1 MKPAL
6 VKLKAY
12 NGSQVKVLGET
23 EMNLKL
29 CESNRVFTINVV
41 VREGSCRIL
50 GRDVLKDFKSVFEL
64 EKCNKNATSAC
75 QYEVPRHY
83 QKMFDI
89 AAELNRLESEGIIE
103 SVNAADVAWLTP
115 IIAVRKA
122 NDKMRLCG
130 SYDLALNPHIESDF
144 YKIPDDIFHKISGC
158 HFCSKIDMYQAFFNI
173 PLNDA
178 DKKLTAINTP
188 CGVYLFNVLPYDI
201 KSSPGI
207 FNDFVQNTLIKD
219 LVNVHAFYDDVII
232 ASSSREEHIKDLH
245 TFLSRCLDY
254 NVTLNK
260 DKCAFFRR
268 EIEFLGNVISSGG
281 IKPSE
286 SKVEAICK
294 AKKPSNVTELRSFL
308 GLVNFL
314 SRFVPKLSI
323 VLKPLYFLL
332 RKDTVFTW
340 DKLANDSFDKC
351 EDDLIAKS
359 TLLSPFSIKDRLVVY
374 IDAAEV
380 GIAAILGKTEN
391 NIFKPIFFASRYT
404 TDAESRYSQ
413 FDLEALSL
421 VYAFTKFH
429 KFVYG
434 TDFIVFTDCVAL
446 MGVFA
451 SDTKRKLDD
460 KLSPRVTRYV
470 VFMSRYSYQLHQLR
484 KRSCS
489 NVSVR
494 VPVHVPVRTS
504 LEPETQPV
512 A

>member
-1 MKPAL
+1 
-6 VKLKAY
+6 
-12 NGSQVKVLGET
+12 
-23 EMNLKL
+23 
-29 CESNRVFTINVV
+29 
-41 VREGSCRIL
+41 
-50 GRDVLKDFKSVFEL
+50 
-64 EKCNKNATSAC
+64 
-75 QYEVPRHY
+75 
-83 QKMFDI
+83 
-89 AAELNRLESEGIIE
+89 
-103 SVNAADVAWLTP
+103 
-115 IIAVRKA
+115 
-122 NDKMRLCG
+122 
-130 SYDLALNPHIESDF
+130 
-144 YKIPDDIFHKISGC
+144 
-158 HFCSKIDMYQAFFNI
+158 MYQAFFNI

-188 CGVYLFNVLPYDI
+188 CGVYLFNVLPYGI

-219 LVNVHAFYDDVII
+219 LVNVHAFYDVII

-268 EIEFLGNVISSGG
+268 KIEFLGSVISSGG

-286 SKVEAICK
+286 NKVEAICK

-314 SRFVPKLSI
+314 SRFFPKLSI

-332 RKDTVFTW
+332 RKYTVFTW

-351 EDDLIAKS
+351 KDLIAKN
-359 TLLSPFSIKDRLVVY
+359 TLLSQFSVKDRLVIY
-374 IDAAEV
+374 IDAAKV

-391 NIFKPIFFASRYT
+391 NIFKIIFFASRCT

-413 FDLEALSL
+413 CDLEALSL
-421 VYAFTKFH
+421 VYAFTKSH

-434 TDFIVFTDCVAL
+434 TDIIVFTDCKAL

-451 SDTKRKLDD
+451 SNTKRKLDD

-470 VFMSRYSYQLHQLR
+470 VFMSRYSYQLH
-484 KRSCS
+484 
-489 NVSVR
+489 
-494 VPVHVPVRTS
+494 HVT
-504 LEPETQPV
+504 
-512 A
+512 

>member
-1 MKPAL
+1 
-6 VKLKAY
+6 
-12 NGSQVKVLGET
+12 
-23 EMNLKL
+23 
-29 CESNRVFTINVV
+29 
-41 VREGSCRIL
+41 
-50 GRDVLKDFKSVFEL
+50 
-64 EKCNKNATSAC
+64 
-75 QYEVPRHY
+75 
-83 QKMFDI
+83 MFDTGSFEPISKYSASLHVNEAAKPIKYPARKASYHMEPLI

-122 NDKMRLCG
+122 NNKIRLCG
-130 SYDLALNPHIESDF
+130 SYDLTLNPHIESDF
-144 YKIPDDIFHKISGC
+144 YKIPDADDIFHKISGC
-158 HFCSKIDMYQAFFNI
+158 QFFSKIDMYQAFFNI

-188 CGVYLFNVLPYDI
+188 CGVYLFNVLPYGI

-286 SKVEAICK
+286 GKVEAIFK

-351 EDDLIAKS
+351 KDLFAKS
-359 TLLSPFSIKDRLVVY
+359 TLLSPFSVKDRLVIY
-374 IDAAEV
+374 IDAAKV

-391 NIFKPIFFASRYT
+391 NIFKPIFFASRCT

-413 FDLEALSL
+413 FD
-421 VYAFTKFH
+421 
-429 KFVYG
+429 
-434 TDFIVFTDCVAL
+434 
-446 MGVFA
+446 
-451 SDTKRKLDD
+451 
-460 KLSPRVTRYV
+460 
-470 VFMSRYSYQLHQLR
+470 
-484 KRSCS
+484 
-489 NVSVR
+489 
-494 VPVHVPVRTS
+494 
-504 LEPETQPV
+504 
-512 A
+512 